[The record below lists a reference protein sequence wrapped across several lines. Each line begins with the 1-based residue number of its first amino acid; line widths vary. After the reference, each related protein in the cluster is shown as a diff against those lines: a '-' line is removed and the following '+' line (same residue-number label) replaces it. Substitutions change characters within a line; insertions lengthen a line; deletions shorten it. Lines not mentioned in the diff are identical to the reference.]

1 MRHQLVGPLNRRS
14 ALLGVLITA
23 LVLACGGATDE
34 HTGEVGVGVAS
45 QGLTPT
51 DSMPAAG
58 TVVAGTT
65 PGALQIS
72 RLGQASYSLPI
83 VVAPGPGGFQPKL
96 SIEYTSDDAD
106 GVFGL
111 GFSLGGLSGISR
123 CTKTV
128 AQDGAPDS
136 LRWDEADRFCL
147 DGQRLVAVG
156 GEYGAADTEYRTE
169 VETYS
174 RVVSRGTAHGGP
186 VSFEV
191 WTRDGRHLQYGAT
204 EDSRV
209 ERWQSGVER
218 PGHVFRWLVNRVAD
232 RVGNGYDISYYEHNG
247 SSTAVPTAI
256 HSFGGTGART
266 GQSVQL
272 TYESRPDVKTVFH
285 SGNALL
291 VVMMS
296 DFVS

>member
-96 SIEYTSDDAD
+96 SIEYTSR
-106 GVFGL
+106 
-111 GFSLGGLSGISR
+111 S
-123 CTKTV
+123 
-128 AQDGAPDS
+128 
-136 LRWDEADRFCL
+136 E
-147 DGQRLVAVG
+147 
-156 GEYGAADTEYRTE
+156 
-169 VETYS
+169 
-174 RVVSRGTAHGGP
+174 
-186 VSFEV
+186 
-191 WTRDGRHLQYGAT
+191 
-204 EDSRV
+204 
-209 ERWQSGVER
+209 
-218 PGHVFRWLVNRVAD
+218 
-232 RVGNGYDISYYEHNG
+232 
-247 SSTAVPTAI
+247 
-256 HSFGGTGART
+256 
-266 GQSVQL
+266 
-272 TYESRPDVKTVFH
+272 
-285 SGNALL
+285 
-291 VVMMS
+291 
-296 DFVS
+296 